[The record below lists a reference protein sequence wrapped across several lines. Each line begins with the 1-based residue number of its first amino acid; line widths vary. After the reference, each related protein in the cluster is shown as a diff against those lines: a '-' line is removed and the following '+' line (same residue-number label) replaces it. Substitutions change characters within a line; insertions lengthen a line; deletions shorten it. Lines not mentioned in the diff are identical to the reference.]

1 MDVLWRLMRGKG
13 FWLSNKSVVGF
24 IRGLLN
30 TGLFRIFHLLLRR
43 YQNGRYQLVSDYIMT
58 TNGCLH
64 TQTRVSQM
72 PEASEGHLDIPK
84 DENAVETAT
93 L

>member
-1 MDVLWRLMRGKG
+1 
-13 FWLSNKSVVGF
+13 
-24 IRGLLN
+24 
-30 TGLFRIFHLLLRR
+30 
-43 YQNGRYQLVSDYIMT
+43 MT

-93 L
+93 LYRAETVVLKITTS